1 MAKNGKDVQPAGAKT
16 PWVLIAGAAAL
27 ALVLLGALLLLRPA
41 DEPAAPAPAAGGGAP
56 RLAVDQEKIDFGDV
70 KYNTPV
76 KATFRLT
83 NEGDE
88 PLQIIGEPVVAVV
101 EGC

>member
-1 MAKNGKDVQPAGAKT
+1 MMANNGKGAQPTGSKT
-16 PWVLIAGAAAL
+16 LWMLIAGAAAL

-41 DEPAAPAPAAGGGAP
+41 DEAPAPAAGGGAP

-83 NEGDE
+83 NEGDGT
-88 PLQIIGEPVVAVV
+88 LQIIGEPVVAVV